1 MSAPF
6 DTAWLYLKA
15 PESAPAESA
24 MPTQSGRGSPGAS
37 IMAGGGGAPQMF
49 ANFGNVQVPIGG
61 GKKPSASGSG
71 ALDPNKYQG
80 NPLVGAAL
88 SVPRRAASAVGTGA
102 GIVSRLASVPAAV
115 LAMNEAQQSGSLGST
130 LGAGVGGYTQARA
143 LTAPVEGALH
153 GFAEK
158 VGDAEGAIADAL
170 SQPKAQTPDATYGLN
185 PTQLAGPQ
193 TGPPTSSV
201 QPFDVAAAMA
211 GPAHTSS
218 GAMFGPSS
226 DPSDRGLPASVRTQ
240 VHGEEQEQHE
250 DNEKDHHPTDV
261 EPGEMPT
268 PTVDEAMET
277 LRPDLG
283 PKPVVGGHMF
293 EMSEPMNLAW
303 RMLKGV

>member
-80 NPLVGAAL
+80 NFLAGAAV
-88 SVPRRAASAVGTGA
+88 SAPRRAASALGTGA

-115 LAMNEAQQSGSLGST
+115 LAMNEAQQSGSLGGT

-158 VGDAEGAIADAL
+158 VGDAEGAMADAL
-170 SQPKAQTPDATYGLN
+170 SQPRAQTPDATYGMN

-201 QPFDVAAAMA
+201 QPFDVAAALA
-211 GPAHTSS
+211 GPTHRSS
-218 GAMFGPSS
+218 GSGSALSGTDS
-226 DPSDRGLPASVRTQ
+226 AT
-240 VHGEEQEQHE
+240 HGHVAGEIAEQHE
-250 DNEKDHHPTDV
+250 EHEGDHHPDV

-268 PTVDEAMET
+268 PTVSEAMTT

-283 PKPVVGGHMF
+283 PDPVVGGHMF
-293 EMSEPMNLAW
+293 KTSEPMNLAW